1 MIAGAHEGG
10 SCASLSPPPPPTASQ
25 PVLPPTPLSPHLRV
39 VETVP
44 DFVGA
49 ADVAVVMTRV
59 AGIAAVDQHPI
70 QLVPL
75 GRTL

>member
-1 MIAGAHEGG
+1 MRAKGPHGLL
-10 SCASLSPPPPPTASQ
+10 CLSLPSPSPNSQPASPPSP
-25 PVLPPTPLSPHLRV
+25 PLSPHLRV